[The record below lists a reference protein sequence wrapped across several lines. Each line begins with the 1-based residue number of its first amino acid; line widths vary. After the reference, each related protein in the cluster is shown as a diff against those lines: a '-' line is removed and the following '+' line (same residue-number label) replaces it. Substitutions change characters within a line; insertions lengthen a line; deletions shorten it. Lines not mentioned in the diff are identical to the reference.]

1 LNSFRNFLLALL
13 ALAVVAEGVL
23 AWRQYQELIVLRA
36 GAANDTGPALV
47 KSLAEAQ
54 RRIKALQDQVASS
67 RRARVASDVPGARSE
82 GRPDFRAG
90 FRQAMNN
97 PEFVK
102 LMAIETKS
110 GLDAKYAGLFK
121 SLSQTFNLSPEQ
133 MEQFKNLLVQKQQ
146 SVMDAL
152 QAARDQGLNP
162 RTDPQGFNEA
172 VTAAQ
177 ASMDSQI
184 QAALGPAAFAQYQ
197 TYEQTLPQRNT
208 VNQVQQSLSY
218 SATPLTDDQA
228 AQLVQILAQ
237 DAPQSANGAS
247 NIRNLLNPNPTSPV
261 TAQALADAASVLAPA
276 QVQALQQLM
285 LAQNARQQMQ
295 QLLRGG
301 GGQTPSPPTP

>member
-1 LNSFRNFLLALL
+1 MKSARNFLLALL
-13 ALAVVAEGVL
+13 AIAVVAEGVL

-36 GAANDTGPALV
+36 QANSDAGPALL
-47 KSLAEAQ
+47 KHLADAQ
-54 RRIKALQDQVASS
+54 KRIKALQDQVAAS
-67 RRARVASDVPGARSE
+67 RRPRGAGLDPGAPPA
-82 GRPDFRAG
+82 GQPDFRGG
-90 FRQAMNN
+90 FRRAMNN

-110 GLDAKYAGLFK
+110 GLDARYSALFK
-121 SLSQTFNLSPEQ
+121 SLAQNFNLSPDQ

-162 RTDPQGFNEA
+162 RTDPQGFNQA

-177 ASMDSQI
+177 ASVDQQI

-197 TYEQTLPQRNT
+197 SYEQTLPQRNT

-237 DAPQSANGAS
+237 DAPQGANAAG
-247 NIRNLLNPNPTSPV
+247 NLRNLLNPNPTGPI
-261 TAQALADAASVLAPA
+261 TAQALADATTVLAPS

-295 QLLRGG
+295 QLLRS
-301 GGQTPSPPTP
+301 GGQSGAPPAP

>member
-1 LNSFRNFLLALL
+1 
-13 ALAVVAEGVL
+13 VAEGVL

-36 GAANDTGPALV
+36 QANSDAGPALL
-47 KSLAEAQ
+47 KHLADAQ
-54 RRIKALQDQVASS
+54 KRIKALQDQVAAS
-67 RRARVASDVPGARSE
+67 RRPRGAGLDPGAPPA
-82 GRPDFRAG
+82 GQPDFRGG
-90 FRQAMNN
+90 FRRAMNN

-110 GLDAKYAGLFK
+110 GLDARYSALFK
-121 SLSQTFNLSPEQ
+121 SLAQNFNLSPDQ

-162 RTDPQGFNEA
+162 RTDPQGFNQA

-177 ASMDSQI
+177 ASVDQQI

-197 TYEQTLPQRNT
+197 SYEQTLPQRNT

-237 DAPQSANGAS
+237 DAPQGANAAG
-247 NIRNLLNPNPTSPV
+247 NLRNLLNPNPTGPI
-261 TAQALADAASVLAPA
+261 TAQALADATTVLAPS

-295 QLLRGG
+295 QLLRS
-301 GGQTPSPPTP
+301 GGQSGAPPAP

>member
-1 LNSFRNFLLALL
+1 LKSARNFLLALL
-13 ALAVVAEGVL
+13 AIAVVAEGVL

-36 GAANDTGPALV
+36 QANSDAGPALL
-47 KSLAEAQ
+47 KHLADAQ
-54 RRIKALQDQVASS
+54 KRIKALQDQVAAS
-67 RRARVASDVPGARSE
+67 RRPRGAGLDPGAPPA
-82 GRPDFRAG
+82 GQPDFRGG
-90 FRQAMNN
+90 FRRAMNN

-110 GLDAKYAGLFK
+110 GLDARYSALFK
-121 SLSQTFNLSPEQ
+121 SLAQNFNLSPDQ

-162 RTDPQGFNEA
+162 RTDPQGFNQA

-177 ASMDSQI
+177 ASVDQQI

-197 TYEQTLPQRNT
+197 SYEQTLPQRNT

-237 DAPQSANGAS
+237 DAPQGANAAG
-247 NIRNLLNPNPTSPV
+247 NLRNLLNPNPTGPI
-261 TAQALADAASVLAPA
+261 TAQALADATTVLAPS

-295 QLLRGG
+295 QLLRS
-301 GGQTPSPPTP
+301 GGQSGAPPAP